1 MCHHECAAIGA
12 LSKTSRPVEEA
23 AKFTLATVSVSEW
36 WIFLKDAIVLQY
48 VGFENKGAVREY
60 TFTVCGTGGACS
72 EYFPTITND
81 TCVAHARNQNALDI
95 CSLQLH
101 REFASQTG
109 RPASTRFWVTDTELA
124 DYKADHA
131 LKTKPGPLR
140 REKTP
145 SLDVAHLIQFQRA

>member
-48 VGFENKGAVREY
+48 VGFENKGAGREY
-60 TFTVCGTGGACS
+60 TFTLCGTGGACS
-72 EYFPTITND
+72 EYFLTITND
-81 TCVAHARNQNALDI
+81 TSVAHARNQDALDN
-95 CSLQLH
+95 CSPRLH

-140 REKTP
+140 REKTT
-145 SLDVAHLIQFQRA
+145 SLDVAHLIQFQQA